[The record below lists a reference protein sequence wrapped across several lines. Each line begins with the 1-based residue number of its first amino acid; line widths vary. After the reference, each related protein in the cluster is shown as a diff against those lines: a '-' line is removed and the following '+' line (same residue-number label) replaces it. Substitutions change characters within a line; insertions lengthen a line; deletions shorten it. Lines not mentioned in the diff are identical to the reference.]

1 LIVKYRLREGGA
13 SPNSANDLKQ
23 KFRLRAST
31 VSSSALADSDEFIK
45 RLSV

>member
-1 LIVKYRLREGGA
+1 LIVKDRLREGGA

-31 VSSSALADSDEFIK
+31 VSSSA
-45 RLSV
+45 